1 MTFWHSINGM
11 VELRITSAD
20 TAGTLSALHA
30 AGVTVF
36 HGEVVDELTIRV
48 QVRRQ
53 ESGRVRAI
61 AEKRGDRVEVIRN
74 LGLYWMGK
82 QLLHRK
88 VLTVGILFFL
98 ICAAYLPSRILFI
111 QVEGNSGVP
120 TRLILEKAAGCGIA
134 FGASRR
140 EVRSEKMKNALL
152 EAMPELQWAGVNT
165 QGCVAIIT
173 VREREVT
180 RQTKPDP
187 GVSSLVA
194 ARDGV
199 ILSCTVT
206 NGSAACKVGQA
217 VKAGEVLI
225 SGYTDCGL
233 TIRAGSAQGEVYA
246 RTERKL
252 SVVTPDSCT
261 VQGEITGQTKKYAL
275 LLGKKRINFYKGSGI
290 SDAAC
295 DRIYTQN
302 YLTLPGGFVLPVALV
317 TEVWIYAS
325 QEEVPVEQED
335 AAALVSGFASEY
347 LKKQM
352 IAGQILSVGENVEA
366 EDGIYCLQ
374 GTYACREMIGRVQKE
389 ETLTPYGNTK

>member
-1 MTFWHSINGM
+1 MSFWHSINGM

-20 TAGTLSALHA
+20 TAGTLSALHD

-53 ESGRVRAI
+53 ERGRVSAI
-61 AEKRGDRVEVIRN
+61 AEKRGDSVELTRRM
-74 LGLYWMGK
+74 GLYWMGK

-88 VLTVGILFFL
+88 VLTIGILFFL
-98 ICAAYLPSRILFI
+98 ISAAYLPSRILFI

-120 TRLILEKAAGCGIA
+120 TRLILEKAAQCGIA

-165 QGCVAIIT
+165 QGCVATIT

-180 RQTKPDP
+180 QQTKPTP

-194 ARDGV
+194 VRDGV

-206 NGSAACKVGQA
+206 SGSAVCKVGQA
-217 VKAGEVLI
+217 VKTGEVLI

-246 RTERKL
+246 STERKL
-252 SVVTPDSCT
+252 SVVTPSSCT
-261 VQGEITGQTKKYAL
+261 MRGETTAQAKKYAL
-275 LLGKKRINFYKGSGI
+275 LFGKKRINLYKGSGI
-290 SDAAC
+290 LDTAC
-295 DRIYTQN
+295 DRIYMEK

-317 TEVWIYAS
+317 TEVWIYAA

-347 LKKQM
+347 LKSQM
-352 IAGQILSVGENVEA
+352 IAGQILSAGENVEA

-374 GTYACREMIGRVQKE
+374 GIYACREMIGRVQQE